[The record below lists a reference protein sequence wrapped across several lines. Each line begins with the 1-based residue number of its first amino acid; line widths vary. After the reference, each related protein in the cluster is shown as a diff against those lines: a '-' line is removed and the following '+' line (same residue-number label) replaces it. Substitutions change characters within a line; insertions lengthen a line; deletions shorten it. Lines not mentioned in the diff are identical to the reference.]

1 MLLEVR
7 TIKNGRIHVEYFSS
21 LEDARSYMEKSWPCA
36 PHVAELYGPAAS
48 DNVMCQRCNSTAR
61 WGKESFV
68 CPRCGPLRHSYE
80 VRGDTVDD
88 LGFHP
93 ILSEMMTGSYVNNTG
108 SLAGFREPALVWMEG
123 INGNKH

>member
-1 MLLEVR
+1 MTIEVR
-7 TIKNGRIHVEYFSS
+7 TFRNGRVRVEYFDHNK
-21 LEDARSYMEKSWPCA
+21 DARSYMRMLWPCA
-36 PHVAELYGPAAS
+36 PHVAELHGPAAT

-61 WGKESFV
+61 WGKEAFV

-93 ILSEMMTGSYVNNTG
+93 ILSETLTGSYVNNTS
-108 SLAGFREPALVWMEG
+108 SLAGFREPARIWVEG
-123 INGNKH
+123 HHGNKH